1 MREQREDSWEYDLG
15 DQLNAKLRPRLCTLP
30 EEEDFYGE
38 DWDRTLTKKDIQR
51 LDAEE
56 SEFFDGFEGL
66 DERKQLDE
74 ADDSISDLEEG
85 FASLQFFDKAA
96 SPRRDNNFFKL
107 EKPTTVESLNLSSP
121 SRSTSSM
128 LSQSGKMSETETEC
142 TQFNTD
148 GLELEHDLPLLKKF
162 HLQRERAQELARE
175 EHQLMILNNQRKSLK
190 QKINAKKSSAD
201 MKAWTVPDMES
212 DSTQDLDTFI
222 QNLDDPD
229 IFVDNSRRIHGSLV
243 INGKKDDH
251 RQRNLRSKVSMPVV
265 SGGHRP
271 SSLKRYSSAMNL
283 DSVNTL
289 TSKDKQSLKKL
300 LNLANYME
308 VSSPKKSYKKPK
320 LIKQLK
326 TPKTEKIYHN
336 KLNNSKMRY
345 NPETLRW
352 EGNEMDLSRFD
363 SIKLNQPK
371 LISKNAA
378 KPSKEKRH
386 IVGKM
391 LFDPEKLCWVSM
403 DPEDD
408 PFQDIDSLEE
418 SRKVPKPLRM
428 RPSSK
433 FARGPSTTSTIMTST
448 TTSSYGD
455 TQEAEEEFD
464 LSADKVEKFR
474 HEDDKWTRKVKNWFP
489 YADEPVDYSFMYE
502 IRRMVKKR

>member
-1 MREQREDSWEYDLG
+1 MREQKDDSWDHDDLG
-15 DQLNAKLRPRLCTLP
+15 EQLNARLRPCLSTLP
-30 EEEDFYGE
+30 EEEE
-38 DWDRTLTKKDIQR
+38 QDWDRTLTKKDIQR
-51 LDAEE
+51 LGAEE
-56 SEFFDGFEGL
+56 SEFLDGFEGL
-66 DERKQLDE
+66 QGNE
-74 ADDSISDLEEG
+74 SMSDLEEG
-85 FASLQFFDKAA
+85 FASLQFFDKHA
-96 SPRRDNNFFKL
+96 SPRRDNFFKL
-107 EKPTTVESLNLSSP
+107 EKPTNVESLNLSSP
-121 SRSTSSM
+121 SRSASSL
-128 LSQSGKMSETETEC
+128 LSQSDKLSETETEL

-175 EHQLMILNNQRKSLK
+175 EHQLMMLNNQRHSLK
-190 QKINAKKSSAD
+190 QKIKAKKSSAD
-201 MKAWTVPDMES
+201 IKAWNAPDNES

-222 QNLDDPD
+222 QTLDDPD

-243 INGKKDDH
+243 INGKKDE
-251 RQRNLRSKVSMPVV
+251 RKQRHLRSKASMPVV
-265 SGGHRP
+265 SGGQRP
-271 SSLKRYSSAMNL
+271 SSLKKYSSAMNL

-326 TPKTEKIYHN
+326 TPKSEKIYHN

-363 SIKLNQPK
+363 SIKLNKPK
-371 LISKNAA
+371 LISKNTA
-378 KPSKEKRH
+378 KPPKDKRH
-386 IVGKM
+386 IVGNM

-403 DPEDD
+403 EAEDD
-408 PFQDIDSLEE
+408 PFQDIESLGEV
-418 SRKVPKPLRM
+418 RKVSKPLRT

-433 FARGPSTTSTIMTST
+433 FARGPSTTSTIMTAT
-448 TTSSYGD
+448 TTSSYGE

-464 LSADKVEKFR
+464 LSADKVEKWY
-474 HEDDKWTRKVKNWFP
+474 HEDAKWMRKVKNWFP
-489 YADEPVDYSFMYE
+489 YAEEPVDYSFMYE